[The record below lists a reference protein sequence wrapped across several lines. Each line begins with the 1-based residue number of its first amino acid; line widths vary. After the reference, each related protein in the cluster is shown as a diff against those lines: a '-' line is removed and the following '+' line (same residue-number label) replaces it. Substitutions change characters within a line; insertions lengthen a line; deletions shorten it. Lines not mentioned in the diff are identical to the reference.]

1 MGNIANN
8 YITWQNDGLGTV
20 AEDGMIFL
28 AKRMLQNYERT
39 KNPLDI
45 VRFEWYAKAILRY
58 GKQSIPEATNESSPF
73 CIGERICEFH
83 REFHRVVN
91 V

>member
-45 VRFEWYAKAILRY
+45 VRLVWYAIGILRY
-58 GKQSIPEATNESSPF
+58 GKHSIPEATNE
-73 CIGERICEFH
+73 
-83 REFHRVVN
+83 
-91 V
+91 